1 MMKLEKPSIDQVNLY
16 LAKRETLQNYVL
28 QENALEK
35 LFKWIPNNN
44 DINDVLLKSSTLND
58 FYSTNIFNI
67 YAVAQHILTIPNLDE
82 RLKQGDLELVDEIK
96 AIVINGKQKKFYSFA
111 TKYCCHHNPERFPI
125 YDSYVDKILIALNKA
140 YPFANFKQIE
150 LKNYKRFNEVLVK
163 FQKEFGL
170 ETFSL
175 RELDTYLWLLGKELF
190 QKF

>member
-1 MMKLEKPSIDQVNLY
+1 MLELEKPSIDQVKLY